1 MSRRQEKARRRRAGV
16 MDLDHRHAIT
26 GDRLPLYAAAI
37 SLCSCGRIA
46 WVMEDASS
54 EEVVAF
60 HDAERDH
67 EADCLAEIEH
77 DDAA

>member
-16 MDLDHRHAIT
+16 MELDQRYAFRD
-26 GDRLPLYAAAI
+26 DRLPLYAAAI
-37 SLCSCGRIA
+37 SMCSCGRIA

-54 EEVVAF
+54 DEVAAF

-67 EADCLAEIEH
+67 EADCLADIE